1 MCGLSF
7 IYSFKDNLSCSLI
20 QQMNN
25 KIPHRGPDGEGIHFI
40 DLTKDNKFK
49 VGFGHRRLKIID
61 LSAAANQPMIS
72 ACGNYIIIFNGEIY
86 NFKKLR
92 EELLEKGYPFNSQGD
107 TEVLLNA
114 YKEWGKACLIKIKGM
129 FSFIIYNIQTKKVF
143 IARDRFGIK
152 PLYYWFSPKG
162 FFAAASEI
170 KQFIELP
177 GWEAKANIERV
188 EDFLSQGLQD
198 HTHETFFQDVYQV
211 HAGHFYEGNLE
222 PHYQL
227 LTTPYYFLENNTQI
241 KVCSDTDKGFR
252 NLFFKTLE
260 EHLEADVEIGAGV
273 SGGLDS
279 SSIVYGLKHIN
290 PSFHLKT
297 FSTYSVD
304 KDFDE
309 RSYIQK
315 VSQDISDDAHL
326 IHPQGVDF
334 FNLLSKITWHHDE
347 PVGTPSIFSE
357 WFVYAYVSQ
366 TNVKVTLEGHGAD
379 ELLCGYLEFVPF
391 YLKHL
396 WQKRKY
402 FSLFKEFF
410 YVAFNYLWIVPRLLR
425 KRTNPQLLQW
435 PARFFKKV
443 EALTE
448 NLNYSPLPSA
458 NAQNWR
464 ISQLRH
470 VSLPK
475 QLHWADRDAM
485 AHSIELRIPF
495 LDHEFVDFLMSC
507 PISLMFRQG
516 WSKFLMRKALKKVV
530 PKTILKRRSKIG
542 FPSLC
547 ELDFLKEKKVSY
559 FIEKS
564 LENLPF
570 KEEVFQNI
578 QTAKNHHSYDM
589 VFWRILALTVW
600 IDQFKVKFT
609 S

>member
-7 IYSFKDNLSCSLI
+7 IYSFKDNLPCSLI
-20 QQMNN
+20 QQMND
-25 KIPHRGPDGEGIHFI
+25 KIVHRGPDGEGIHFI

-49 VGFGHRRLKIID
+49 IGFGHRRLKIID
-61 LSAAANQPMIS
+61 LSAASNQPMIS
-72 ACGNYIIIFNGEIY
+72 ECGNYIIIFNGEIY
-86 NFKKLR
+86 NFKKLKV
-92 EELLEKGYPFNSQGD
+92 ELGEKGHSFNSQGD

-114 YKEWGKACLIKIKGM
+114 YKEWGKACLAKIKGM

-162 FFAAASEI
+162 FFAVASEI

-177 GWEAKANIERV
+177 GWEAKANIERI

-198 HTHETFFQDVYQV
+198 HTHETFFQDIYQV
-211 HAGHFYEGNLE
+211 HPGHFYEGNLE
-222 PHYQL
+222 PHYHL
-227 LTTPYYFLENNTQI
+227 LTIPYYSLDTNEDI
-241 KVCSDTDKGFR
+241 KGYPDQEKRFKD
-252 NLFFKTLE
+252 LFFKALG

-297 FSTYSVD
+297 FSTYSEN

-334 FNLLSKITWHHDE
+334 FELLNKITWHHDE

-396 WQKRKY
+396 FQKKKY
-402 FSLFKEFF
+402 CTLLKEFF
-410 YVAFNYLWIVPRLLR
+410 YISLNYLWITPRLLR
-425 KRTNPQLLQW
+425 KKINLRQLQW
-435 PARFFKKV
+435 PIQFFNKV
-443 EALTE
+443 DALTE

-458 NAQNWR
+458 DAQNWR
-464 ISQLRH
+464 LSQVRH
-470 VSLPK
+470 TSLPK

-485 AHSIELRIPF
+485 AHSIELRVPF
-495 LDHEFVDFLMSC
+495 LDHELVDFLMSS
-507 PISLMFRQG
+507 PIHFMFRHG
-516 WSKFLMRKALKKVV
+516 WSKSLMRKALKKIV
-530 PKTILKRRSKIG
+530 PKEILKRRSKIG

-547 ELDFLKEKKVSY
+547 EIDFLKEKEVAY
-559 FIEKS
+559 FIEKN
-564 LENLPF
+564 LGKLPF
-570 KEEVFQNI
+570 KAEVFKNFQI
-578 QTAKNHHSYDM
+578 AKNHHSHDI
-589 VFWRILALTVW
+589 VCWRIFALAIW
-600 IDQFKVKFT
+600 MEQFKVNFT